1 MMIMQLI
8 LAFILVVLAQAAV
21 YHMLVLR
28 GLAYSCTLLHYKIFE
43 GDGTELIE
51 VIENRKLLPLLWLKV
66 ETRFSDTLLF
76 TRNDNTNVSAWGF
89 HRSVLSIPPMRRVTR
104 TYRIVSTKRGYYH
117 IGSAT
122 VTTGDLL
129 GLVNKTFSYTSETG
143 LHVYPIPLTRSE
155 MNLPSRSFQGDV
167 VVRRFFLPDPFM
179 PTGVREYVPDDPQNL
194 INWKASAKTGKLV
207 VHKCDFTADSKL
219 MVFFNVDYSANSWDN
234 TSEIKNSTLEHAVR
248 ILAAILDMS
257 ITNGQKTALWTNA
270 TSLRDNKEIYVPAAL
285 GRTQREEML
294 AAAAEIQFVRTRNF
308 HMMLREAAEVVK
320 DMDILLM
327 TRYMTKEILIEID
340 ALRNAGNKVEVF
352 TIPDIPGELSPVRR
366 GENSA

>member
-1 MMIMQLI
+1 
-8 LAFILVVLAQAAV
+8 
-21 YHMLVLR
+21 
-28 GLAYSCTLLHYKIFE
+28 
-43 GDGTELIE
+43 
-51 VIENRKLLPLLWLKV
+51 
-66 ETRFSDTLLF
+66 
-76 TRNDNTNVSAWGF
+76 
-89 HRSVLSIPPMRRVTR
+89 
-104 TYRIVSTKRGYYH
+104 
-117 IGSAT
+117 
-122 VTTGDLL
+122 
-129 GLVNKTFSYTSETG
+129 
-143 LHVYPIPLTRSE
+143 
-155 MNLPSRSFQGDV
+155 
-167 VVRRFFLPDPFM
+167 
-179 PTGVREYVPDDPQNL
+179 
-194 INWKASAKTGKLV
+194 
-207 VHKCDFTADSKL
+207 